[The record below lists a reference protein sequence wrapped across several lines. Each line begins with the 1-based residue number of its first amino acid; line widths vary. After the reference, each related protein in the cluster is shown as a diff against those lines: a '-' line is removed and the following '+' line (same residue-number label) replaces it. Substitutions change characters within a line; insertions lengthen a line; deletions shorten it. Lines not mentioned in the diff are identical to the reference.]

1 MAEIS
6 NKKSQTDDDMLK
18 PVSWLLDKT
27 FFVPK
32 YQRGYRWTKKQVTDL
47 LDDIHEFS
55 CKDRTKDEFY
65 CLQPLVVKKSGEKW
79 NLIDGQQ
86 RLTTIVLLVKY
97 FNEMWIGKQKLSI
110 PVLEYETRKRS
121 KSYIENLEIQGS
133 EAKSSEPS
141 KSNID
146 FHYMAEAYE
155 TINAWVESHNK
166 SSYFDNSKF
175 QSVFLRNT
183 KIIWYEIDENEDEI
197 NSFIRINSGKIP
209 LTNAELI
216 KALFLQKRNFT
227 QESDM
232 TIHRYEMA
240 EDWDRIEH
248 KLQDNSF
255 WYFLTKDKPHA
266 YSRIEIIFDLLY
278 EKETGKEKSKDEPL
292 TTYLFFAEKS
302 RQSGWDV
309 TTQWNQV
316 KEVFDTLCEWYD
328 DYERCHYVGYLIYA
342 GERIPELYELCQNK
356 KKNEALQELK
366 KLMLGK
372 IPGGLKGIKNIEY
385 GQTSAEDLR
394 RFYVLYNILYL
405 LKICG
410 ISRFPFDRLKTEKWD
425 IEHIDSQ
432 TENPLKNLNDQI
444 KWLEYTYSDL
454 KSELEEFKDGIDSYK
469 QRKEADSE
477 LFSDLYNRIIEKIS
491 DNENQDKD
499 SIGNLTLL
507 DSGTNRAYGNALFP
521 TKRRFIIKKDKEGC
535 FIPPCT
541 KNVFLKYYQENTA
554 ELRKWTAA
562 DVQEYEKDIENT
574 FIEFFRGMEND

>member
-1 MAEIS
+1 
-6 NKKSQTDDDMLK
+6 MLK

-97 FNEMWIGKQKLSI
+97 FNEKMPVEKQEL
-110 PVLEYETRKRS
+110 PVLEYETGKRS

-133 EAKSSEPS
+133 EAKSSESS
-141 KSNID
+141 KSYID
-146 FHYMAEAYE
+146 FYYMAEAYE

-166 SSYFDNSKF
+166 SSDFGEKF
-175 QSVFLRNT
+175 QSVFFNNA
-183 KIIWYEIDENEDEI
+183 KIIWYETDENEDEI
-197 NSFIRINSGKIP
+197 EYFTRINRGKIP

-255 WYFLTKDKPHA
+255 WYFLTKDKPYA

-278 EKETGKEKSKDEPL
+278 EKETGKKKSKDEPL

-328 DYERCHYVGYLIYA
+328 DYERYHCVGYLIYA
-342 GERIPELYELCQNK
+342 GKRIPNLYKLCQDK
-356 KKNEALQELK
+356 KKNEVLRELK
-366 KLMLGK
+366 KLMLK
-372 IPGGLKGIKNIEY
+372 TIPGGVEEIKNIEY
-385 GQTSAEDLR
+385 GQTSTEDLR

-405 LKICG
+405 LKIRG

-432 TENPLKNLNDQI
+432 TENPLEKLKDQI

-454 KSELEEFKDGIDSYK
+454 KSELEEFKDEIDFYK
-469 QRKEADSE
+469 QRKKEDVS
-477 LFSDLYNRIIEKIS
+477 FSDLYNKIIEKIS

-521 TKRRFIIKKDKEGC
+521 TKRKFIIKNDKEGR

-562 DVQEYEKDIENT
+562 DVQEYEKHIENT
-574 FIEFFRGMEND
+574 FIEFFGGMEND